1 MVVYN
6 RNQAPHLLNLTG
18 EWQVLATTN
27 DTWLWQNPQPVES
40 EIGVEPVSFI
50 ILGQRREANH

>member
-6 RNQAPHLLNLTG
+6 RNQAPHLLNLSG
-18 EWQVLATTN
+18 KWQVLATTN
-27 DTWLWQNPQPVES
+27 DTRLWQNPQLAES